1 LFYKSLLFLI
11 YGENLKMTK
20 LLIWRE
26 YLLVMTNL
34 NHNCLVITN
43 MLTPS
48 AARTR
53 LHVAAADT
61 NIASAVAVRTSYG
74 VSNPS
79 LLFKD
84 AGSSSASKAVVIQV
98 IAETGDKAASAP
110 KKRIRIEKDAQ
121 AEEANMEQEAEAMKV
136 DKSNEEINGAVV
148 FGDSLY
154 TNPLFDAKIVKAG
167 TGKVT
172 RPASINEYN
181 RLELSRYR

>member
-1 LFYKSLLFLI
+1 
-11 YGENLKMTK
+11 
-20 LLIWRE
+20 
-26 YLLVMTNL
+26 
-34 NHNCLVITN
+34 

-84 AGSSSASKAVVIQV
+84 AGSSSASMAFVIHTQALGHV

-110 KKRIRIEKDAQ
+110 KKRIKIEKDAQ